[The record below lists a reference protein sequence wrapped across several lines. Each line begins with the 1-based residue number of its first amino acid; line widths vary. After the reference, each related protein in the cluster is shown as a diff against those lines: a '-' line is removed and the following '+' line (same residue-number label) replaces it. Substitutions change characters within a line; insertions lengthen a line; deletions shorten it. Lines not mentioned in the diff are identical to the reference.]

1 MNFIRRISG
10 TGVNIGVLIVS
21 IVVFFIALF
30 AVLGIANSQKP
41 DTMDILAAAHDLNVG
56 DTLTSDD
63 FVVKTV
69 FVDDNTSMYI
79 EANEDEIAATLNGI
93 VVVPIFVGQPIP
105 RTSII
110 AETAQ
115 SARLSAVLVSY
126 PDGGSLFPL
135 PLDFANVVAPDID
148 SFKPGDLVNITVV
161 ISSRPQPPVT
171 PTVLPEFIT
180 GDTPYL
186 PIAPQVIATTIPIE
200 TELDKAKALLYPPVS
215 KDMFPEGIRVIEVQ
229 GNTELIDAA
238 AAGQDTVDPAAG
250 YIDFNKPKVL
260 ILLVP
265 DDKREE
271 LALALQ
277 EGDLLVVS
285 LLSRGND
292 GPTTGF
298 SYWDYEELLKSQ
310 REEAYLEASS
320 VPTAVSTPTILPT
333 PTLVPVTPSP

>member
-1 MNFIRRISG
+1 MNILRRIGG
-10 TGVNIGVLIVS
+10 TGVNIGVLIIS

-41 DTMDILAAAHDLNVG
+41 DTMEILAAAHDLNIG
-56 DTLTSDD
+56 HTLISDD

-69 FVDDNTSMYI
+69 FVDDNTNMYI
-79 EANEDEIAATLNGI
+79 EANEDQIASTLNGI
-93 VVVPIFVGQPIP
+93 VVVPIFVGQPIQ
-105 RTSII
+105 RTSLVAKS
-110 AETAQ
+110 AE
-115 SARLSAVLVSY
+115 SVRLSAILASY

-135 PLDFANVVAPDID
+135 PLDFSNVVAPNID
-148 SFKPGDLVNITVV
+148 SFKPGDLINITMV
-161 ISSRPQPPVT
+161 ISSRPQPPAT
-171 PTVLPEFIT
+171 PTVMPEFIT

-186 PIAPQVIATTIPIE
+186 PIAPQVIATSIPMD
-200 TELDKAKALLYPPVS
+200 TEIDKAKALLYPPMS
-215 KDMFPEGIRVIEVQ
+215 KDMFPEGVRVVEVQ
-229 GNTELIDAA
+229 GKTELIDPAA
-238 AAGQDTVDPAAG
+238 AQQDTVDPAAG

-265 DDKREE
+265 DDKREQ
-271 LALALQ
+271 LSLALQ

-285 LLSRGND
+285 LLARGND

-320 VPTAVSTPTILPT
+320 VPTAASTPTIVPT
-333 PTLVPVTPSP
+333 PTVGAVTPVP